1 MPAARKITQDFSGIG
16 LDALISVALRTRGAD
31 LFLREPARKEAW
43 TGLPPANL
51 TYADLDGRAGR
62 LAALL
67 ALSRLPE
74 RSQAL
79 ILAPLGAEAVIAM
92 LAALRLGL
100 SPVLLPLSVS
110 PGTLQHWLDAAG
122 PCLCITVT
130 RCGDLEP
137 ARLLREAAS
146 RSFNARLICAFGA
159 DVPDGA
165 VPIDAV
171 IGHPGALQAAPVP
184 KSGPDV
190 LSIRLETS
198 HGERQTMREADIFG
212 AAVALA
218 EATGLT
224 SAGRVLS
231 LMMSPSL
238 CALASGPY
246 LSLLSGA
253 EYLPVGLFS
262 LSALWSGIADEK
274 PVTLVAP
281 AAIEGALHKAG
292 IIGHESVRNLVLIHC
307 TAPLDLVPAPD
318 HTTRMFDIQSDAQQN
333 FILNPRR
340 RG

>member
-1 MPAARKITQDFSGIG
+1 MLAARKITQDVSGIG
-16 LDALISVALRTRGAD
+16 LDALVSVAVRTRGED
-31 LFLREPARKEAW
+31 LFLREPARKDAW
-43 TGLPPANL
+43 TGVLPANL
-51 TYADLDGRAGR
+51 TYADLDARAGR

-79 ILAPLGAEAVIAM
+79 ILAPLGAEATTAM

-100 SPVLLPLSVS
+100 SPVLLPLSAS
-110 PGTLQHWLDAAG
+110 SGTLQHWLDTAG
-122 PCLCITVT
+122 PCLCITVA

-171 IGHPGALQAAPVP
+171 IASPGALQDAPAP
-184 KSGPDV
+184 KSSPDV

-198 HGERQTMREADIFG
+198 HGERQTMHEADVFG
-212 AAVALA
+212 AAVAIA
-218 EATGLT
+218 QATGIT
-224 SAGRVLS
+224 SGGRVLS

-253 EYLPVGLFS
+253 EYLPIGLFS

-281 AAIEGALHKAG
+281 ASVESALHRAG
-292 IIGHESVRNLVLIHC
+292 IIGHDSVRNLVLVHS
-307 TAPLDLVPAPD
+307 TAQLDPAPATD
-318 HTTRMFDIQSDAQQN
+318 HTTRIFDIASDGQN
-333 FILNPRR
+333 RFSLTPRR